1 MAHYGITWDEPVR
14 MRSGLSYL
22 RWLENPSLESIDA
35 HWQVHGAHPPLHPV
49 LAGIGHHLFFE
60 KLRVLD
66 ALTAFRVPTLLF
78 AFALFFSFFL
88 FAAELYGRAIASVAT
103 LGLLLMPRVFF
114 QGHLASLDYSITALI
129 FCAAFT
135 YWRSERHAGWM
146 FATGFILGLGMLTKI
161 NAAFAYIPI
170 STLMLL
176 RSRAA
181 LASLFRTRSRASAVA
196 CLRIAVRHLPLL
208 ALPCLMFFAL
218 WPWLWL
224 DPIGRALAFFGYH
237 MTHADVPVFYLGA
250 QYLEAPF
257 HYPFVITLVTIPVV
271 SLVVILIGMARCHS
285 GRTAPA
291 TLYIAMNALV
301 PLIVVAMPGIPKYDG
316 ARLFLPTF
324 PFLALLLGRG
334 LAALLGRLSR
344 PRARRAALGAYTLGL
359 VATAV
364 PAVAK
369 VHPYE
374 FGYFN
379 ELVGG
384 YRGAAALGFESEY
397 WGSSYRA
404 LIPWLNQNADKALRV
419 PIGSHLLAV
428 SKRYG
433 ELDRSLSLGKRNRY
447 DYLVLLTRQGMFREA
462 EWRYFRDETPL
473 FSIGPPGLG
482 LVNVYEFE
490 NP

>member
-1 MAHYGITWDEPVR
+1 
-14 MRSGLSYL
+14 L
-22 RWLENPSLESIDA
+22 
-35 HWQVHGAHPPLHPV
+35 
-49 LAGIGHHLFFE
+49 LAGIGHQLFFE

-88 FAAELYGRAIASVAT
+88 FAAELYGRAIAGVAT

-114 QGHLASLDYSITALI
+114 HGHLVSLDYSITALI
-129 FCAAFT
+129 FCAGFT

-146 FATGFILGLGMLTKI
+146 FATGLILGLGMLTKI

-170 STLMLL
+170 STLMLF

-181 LASLFRTRSRASAVA
+181 LARLFGTRSRTSAVA

-224 DPIGRALAFFGYH
+224 DPIGRALAFFGFH
-237 MTHADVPVFYLGA
+237 LTHADVPAFYLGEP
-250 QYLEAPF
+250 YREAPF

-271 SLVVILIGMARCHS
+271 SLVVILIGIARSHR

-291 TLYIAMNALV
+291 TLYIAMSALV

-316 ARLFLPTF
+316 ARLFLTAF

-334 LAALLGRLSR
+334 LAALLERLSGS
-344 PRARRAALGAYTLGL
+344 RARRAALGAYALGL
-359 VATAV
+359 VATTV
-364 PAVAK
+364 PAMAK

-374 FGYFN
+374 FCYFN
-379 ELVGG
+379 ELVCG
-384 YRGAAALGFESEY
+384 YRGAFALGFESEY

-404 LIPWLNQNADKALRV
+404 LIPWLNQNADKTFRV
-419 PIGSHLLAV
+419 PIGRHLLAM
-428 SKRYG
+428 SKRHG
-433 ELDRSLSLGKRNRY
+433 RLDPAVRLGQRDRY

-462 EWRYFRDETPL
+462 EWRYFRDETPVV
-473 FSIGPPGLG
+473 SIGPPGLG